1 MSKKIKKIYLSAPIS
16 GYDLKERYETFEN
29 MEKELTK
36 QGYSVLNP
44 MKNGLPVESPTAQHM
59 KRDIIM
65 LLQADAIFLMQN
77 WNKSAGCITELHV
90 ATACGLDVLFEGIQI
105 VSLNK

>member
-16 GYDLKERYETFEN
+16 GYDIPERQQTFQDMET
-29 MEKELTK
+29 KLSK
-36 QGYSVLNP
+36 LGYQILNP
-44 MKNGLPVESPTAQHM
+44 MKNGLDVSAPTSQHM

-77 WNKSAGCITELHV
+77 WNKSAGCLTELHV
-90 ATACGLDVLFEGIQI
+90 ATACDLDVLFEGISEVQ
-105 VSLNK
+105 L